1 MMLSQTL
8 KAHFLLLGLKKAN
21 KQQSTHGHRGLPQG
35 VQRFAAL
42 LGMVLI
48 SPLVAVTAMLLKLE
62 SRGPVFFTQTRV
74 GENGRHFTCY
84 KIRSMYLPTDPKY
97 VDPNTLASDRDGVC
111 KKFFNDPRITKVGK
125 VIRKLSIDELP
136 QLWNVVKGD
145 MSLVGPRP
153 LLMEYLSLYSKEQ
166 YRRHELRPGVTGW
179 AQVNGRNAISWEDKF
194 KLDVWYVKHQS
205 FCLDLK
211 ILFLT
216 VKKVFRSEGINTAGQ
231 ATTEPFKGNL

>member
-21 KQQSTHGHRGLPQG
+21 KQQPTHGHRGLPQG

-48 SPLVAVTAMLLKLE
+48 SPLMALTAMLLKLE
-62 SRGPVFFTQTRV
+62 SRGPVLFTQTRV

-145 MSLVGPRP
+145 MMLIGPRP
-153 LLMEYLSLYSKEQ
+153 HLVTEYHQ
-166 YRRHELRPGVTGW
+166 YDRNILPRLFCKPGVTGLW
-179 AQVNGRNAISWEDKF
+179 QVSGRADTTFEEQLALDKLYVAQQSW
-194 KLDVWYVKHQS
+194 W
-205 FCLDLK
+205 LDLK
-211 ILFLT
+211 ILIATIPT
-216 VKKVFRSEGINTAGQ
+216 VITGRGAY
-231 ATTEPFKGNL
+231 